1 VTPHGVDGAGID
13 LLRRLALETCERPEL
28 ADVYEEFFPPPGKR
42 IDFQPEPGCS
52 DLTFIGST
60 TDVTALA
67 AQLLDGALDSIPG
80 TVRVSAAGEAEYFPR
95 ERTLCITRLAHDDE
109 LQLARTRL
117 VLPHDRIV
125 LDHNGIYQVRI
136 DQQAMQQ
143 MRRFVSEMAAAEVPP
158 DSETGGLL
166 LGQFDDACRVAWVT
180 MATGPPGGSLTSPVL
195 LQLNAPAAQE
205 FVQLRSDRTGG
216 LTSFAG
222 FWHTH
227 PNGPASPSQMDTET
241 MQRLLGEMP
250 GHSRRLLLM
259 VLAVPGS
266 GSLTMD
272 QEPVA
277 WTPEIYAEVLT
288 A

>member
-1 VTPHGVDGAGID
+1 
-13 LLRRLALETCERPEL
+13 
-28 ADVYEEFFPPPGKR
+28 
-42 IDFQPEPGCS
+42 
-52 DLTFIGST
+52 
-60 TDVTALA
+60 
-67 AQLLDGALDSIPG
+67 
-80 TVRVSAAGEAEYFPR
+80 
-95 ERTLCITRLAHDDE
+95 
-109 LQLARTRL
+109 
-117 VLPHDRIV
+117 
-125 LDHNGIYQVRI
+125 
-136 DQQAMQQ
+136 
-143 MRRFVSEMAAAEVPP
+143 
-158 DSETGGLL
+158 
-166 LGQFDDACRVAWVT
+166 
-180 MATGPPGGSLTSPVL
+180 VL